1 MTDSPKSILQNAGC
15 GLVNGPF
22 GNAKTETIKKKN
34 ITQSIPAHKLSSI
47 FPSSLKIKRKKKKW
61 HFVKKKKVEVMLTQP
76 KFN

>member
-1 MTDSPKSILQNAGC
+1 MTDSPKSIRQNAGW

-47 FPSSLKIKRKKKKW
+47 FPSSLEIRPEKKNMTFHEKNW
-61 HFVKKKKVEVMLTQP
+61 GYVNLI
-76 KFN
+76 